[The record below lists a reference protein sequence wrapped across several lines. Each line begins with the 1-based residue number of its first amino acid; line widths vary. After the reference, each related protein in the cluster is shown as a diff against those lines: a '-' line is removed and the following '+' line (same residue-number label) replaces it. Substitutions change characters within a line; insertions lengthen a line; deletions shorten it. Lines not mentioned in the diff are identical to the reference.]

1 MSRRSAAI
9 AIAMGFWLMAGA
21 PAIADGESEFLAGR
35 SKACVNCAL
44 PAASFKRKDLA
55 NADLT
60 GANLA
65 GAVFHRARLLRV
77 KLDGANLSNANLNK
91 TDLKGAT
98 LTRAKLEEAKLF
110 ERDPSGPD

>member
-44 PAASFKRKDLA
+44 PAASLTKIAAGPRPTSPPYGRCESASWAIAGSLVSTM
-55 NADLT
+55 NIRSAD
-60 GANLA
+60 
-65 GAVFHRARLLRV
+65 
-77 KLDGANLSNANLNK
+77 
-91 TDLKGAT
+91 
-98 LTRAKLEEAKLF
+98 
-110 ERDPSGPD
+110 P